1 MYDTRVTSETCE
13 VWQAWFWVLL
23 TFSSSRLAWFLQS
36 SLHWHHGRESGYCSC
51 MHPKKRPCNFREAL
65 IGLNWVSPVVGYLVT
80 VLFVIVHNEATYS
93 YSLLSIITKLIRQGG
108 TYFKDPYSPPPPQDI
123 VLISTRPMSS
133 VLNRELC
140 IKNNLT
146 NSINNRS
153 TSTCKITITF
163 ILIFILIILSLYD

>member
-1 MYDTRVTSETCE
+1 MMPSVACRRR
-13 VWQAWFWVLL
+13 AWFSVLL
-23 TFSSSRLAWFLQS
+23 TFTSQRLAWFLQLS
-36 SLHWHHGRESGYCSC
+36 PHWHHSRERGSCSC
-51 MHPKKRPCNFREAL
+51 IHPKKRPCNFREAL
-65 IGLNWVSPVVGYLVT
+65 IGLNWVSPMVGYLVT

-108 TYFKDPYSPPPPQDI
+108 TCFKDPYSLPPPEHT

-133 VLNRELC
+133 VLNTELC

-153 TSTCKITITF
+153 TSSCKITITF
-163 ILIFILIILSLYD
+163 ILIIILIILSLYY